1 MGSNEEIIQEAVD
14 EIEIA
19 LQKAEGVLSHQR
31 RLAFLIS
38 AGGVALLESFLQ
50 KRQVLKPGAK
60 LNHQWF
66 KKNKENV
73 KKIIARQLS
82 SPIESVTEIDKFLD
96 QLYSLEKERNQLAYG
111 KKSTEEKMKTLIGK
125 FLDFKKEAEN
135 V

>member
-14 EIEIA
+14 EIETA

-73 KKIIARQLS
+73 KKIIASQLS
-82 SPIESVTEIDKFLD
+82 SPIESITEIDKFLD

-111 KKSTEEKMKTLIGK
+111 KKSTEEKMKALIDN
-125 FLDFKKEAEN
+125 FLEFKKAVEN

>member
-1 MGSNEEIIQEAVD
+1 MGSNEEIVKEAID
-14 EIEIA
+14 EIETA
-19 LQKAEGVLSHQR
+19 LQEVQGLLSHQR

-38 AGGVALLESFLQ
+38 AGGVALLEAFLL
-50 KRQVLKPGAK
+50 KRQVLKPGVK

-73 KKIIARQLS
+73 KKTIARQLA
-82 SPIESVTEIDKFLD
+82 SPIESIAEMDQFLD

-111 KKSTEEKMKTLIGK
+111 KRSTEEKMKALIDR
-125 FLDFKKEAEN
+125 FLEFKKEVEN

>member
-1 MGSNEEIIQEAVD
+1 MGSNDEIIQEAVA
-14 EIEIA
+14 EIGVA
-19 LQKAEGVLSHQR
+19 LKDAEGVLFHQR

-82 SPIESVTEIDKFLD
+82 SPIESITEIDKFLD
-96 QLYSLEKERNQLAYG
+96 RLYSLEKERNQLAYG
-111 KKSTEEKMKTLIGK
+111 KKSTEEKMKTLIDK